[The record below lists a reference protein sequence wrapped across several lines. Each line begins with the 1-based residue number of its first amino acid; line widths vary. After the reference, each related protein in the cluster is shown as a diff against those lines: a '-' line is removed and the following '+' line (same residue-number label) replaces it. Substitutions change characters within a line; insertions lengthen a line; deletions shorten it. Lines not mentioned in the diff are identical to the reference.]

1 VARERACEFE
11 SLYTTFHEHDHGSV
25 SGNLLRARTM
35 TKTLTHLLLKGGR
48 LIDPGGGKDGVF
60 DIRVRGGKI
69 DAIGSNLEQDGAT
82 VIDVKDHILT
92 PGLIDVHLHLMNGLG
107 AFGVDPDIFGVGS
120 GVTTVV
126 DAGSAGHT
134 LLNVFRSY
142 VTAHAKT
149 RVLNYI
155 NLSTLGGVTGPGY
168 SILADARLIDEAKI
182 EQAVEVN
189 RDIIVGI
196 KIMATGGAL
205 GAQGLKPLERARK
218 LGDALK
224 LPLLVH
230 IGESW
235 TKDSAPVHVGD
246 VLKYLRAGDIVT
258 HMFTVHPGGLLD
270 GNGKLWPQVRD
281 AKESGVL
288 MDVGHG
294 LHNLNFDVARK
305 VLDQGLVPDGVS
317 TDGHR
322 GNRAGPVY
330 DLPTT
335 MAKLMALGFSLT
347 QVIEMATT
355 NAATLLGR
363 SNELGTLKIGE
374 PADLSVLRIE
384 DRVWQAVDSQKGTI
398 PARQAIVPVYAVR
411 GDTVYERLAI
421 ERP

>member
-1 VARERACEFE
+1 
-11 SLYTTFHEHDHGSV
+11 
-25 SGNLLRARTM
+25 M
-35 TKTLTHLLLKGGR
+35 TRQLSNFILKAGR
-48 LIDPGGGKDGVF
+48 VIDPAAGRDGIL
-60 DIRVRGGKI
+60 DIRVRDGKI
-69 DAIGSNLEQDGAT
+69 EAIGANLAIDGAA
-82 VIDVKDHILT
+82 VIDVKDHIVT
-92 PGLIDVHLHLMNGLG
+92 PGLIDVHLHLMKGLG

-126 DAGSAGHT
+126 DAGSAGHS
-134 LLNVFRSY
+134 LLTVFRNY
-142 VTAHAKT
+142 VTKNAKT
-149 RVLNYI
+149 KVLNYI

-168 SILADARLIDEAKI
+168 SILADPRLIDEEKI
-182 EQAVEVN
+182 EKAVDAN

-205 GAQGLKPLERARK
+205 GAEGLKPLARARK
-218 LGDALK
+218 LADNLK
-224 LPLLVH
+224 IPLLVH

-235 TKDSAPVHVGD
+235 TKDATPVHVGD

-270 GNGKLWPQVRD
+270 PHGKLWPQVRE

-305 VLDQGLVPDGVS
+305 VLDQGLHPDGVS

-335 MAKLMALGFSLT
+335 MAKLMAMGFSLN
-347 QVIEMATT
+347 QVVEMATT
-355 NAATLLGR
+355 NAAKLLGR
-363 SNELGTLKIGE
+363 TGELGTVRIGQ
-374 PADLSVLRIE
+374 PADISVLKIE
-384 DRVWQAVDSQKGTI
+384 DREWKAVDSQKGTI
-398 PARQAIVPVYAVR
+398 PAHQAILPVYAIR
-411 GDTVYERLAI
+411 GDTIHAAVPT

>member
-1 VARERACEFE
+1 MNKQLSHFI
-11 SLYTTFHEHDHGSV
+11 
-25 SGNLLRARTM
+25 
-35 TKTLTHLLLKGGR
+35 LKGGR
-48 LIDPGGGKDGVF
+48 LIDPAGSKDGMF
-60 DIRVRGGKI
+60 DIRVRDGKV
-69 DAIGSNLEQDGAT
+69 DAIAANLDAAGAT
-82 VIDVKDHILT
+82 VVDVKGRIVT
-92 PGLIDVHLHLMNGLG
+92 PGLIDVHLHLMKGLG

-134 LLNVFRSY
+134 LLDVFRNY
-142 VTAHAKT
+142 VTANAKT

-155 NLSTLGGVTGPGY
+155 NLSTLGGVSGPGY
-168 SILADARLIDEAKI
+168 SILADPRLIDEAKI
-182 EQAVEVN
+182 EQAVEAN

-205 GAQGLKPLERARK
+205 GSQGLKPLERARK
-218 LGDALK
+218 LGDELK
-224 LPLLVH
+224 IPLLVH

-235 TKDSAPVHVGD
+235 TKGAEPVAVGD

-305 VLDQGLVPDGVS
+305 VLDQGLHPDGVS

-335 MAKLMALGFSLT
+335 MAKLMALGFTLN
-347 QVIEMATT
+347 QVVEMATA
-355 NAATLLGR
+355 NAAKLLGR
-363 SNELGTLKIGE
+363 SGELGTLKVGQAAEI
-374 PADLSVLRIE
+374 SVLQVE
-384 DRVWQAVDSQKGTI
+384 DREWTAVDSQKGAI
-398 PARQAIVPVYAVR
+398 PARQAIIPVYAIR
-411 GDTVYERLAI
+411 GDTIYEPLAV

>member
-1 VARERACEFE
+1 MEQQSTNF
-11 SLYTTFHEHDHGSV
+11 
-25 SGNLLRARTM
+25 
-35 TKTLTHLLLKGGR
+35 LLKGGR
-48 LIDPGGGKDGVF
+48 VIDPGSGRDGSL
-60 DIRVRGGKI
+60 DIRVRDGI
-69 DAIGSNLEQDGAT
+69 VDAIGSNIVAEGST
-82 VIDVKDHILT
+82 VIDVKDHIVT
-92 PGLIDVHLHLMNGLG
+92 PGLIDVHLHLMKGLG

-126 DAGSAGHT
+126 DAGSAGHS
-134 LLNVFRSY
+134 LLTVFRNY
-142 VTAHAKT
+142 VTHNART

-155 NLSTLGGVTGPGY
+155 NLSTLGGVTGPGFG
-168 SILADARLIDEAKI
+168 ILADPRLIDEDKI
-182 EQAVEVN
+182 EKAVEAH

-196 KIMATGGAL
+196 KVMATGGAL
-205 GAQGLKPLERARK
+205 GAQGSKPLARARK
-218 LGDALK
+218 LGDQLK

-235 TKDSAPVHVGD
+235 NKDAEPVHVGE
-246 VLKYLRAGDIVT
+246 VLKYLRPGDIVT
-258 HMFTVHPGGLLD
+258 HMFTAHPGGLLD
-270 GNGKLWPQVRD
+270 GNGRLWPQVRD

-305 VLDQGLVPDGVS
+305 VLDQGLHPDGVS

-322 GNRAGPVY
+322 GNRNGPVY

-347 QVIEMATT
+347 QVIEMATV
-355 NAATLLGR
+355 NAARLLGR
-363 SNELGTLKIGE
+363 SSELGTLRIGT
-374 PADLSVLRIE
+374 PAEVSVLRLQE
-384 DRVWQAVDSQKGTI
+384 HDWRAVDSQKGTI

-411 GDTVYERLAI
+411 GAMLYDAIPI

>member
-1 VARERACEFE
+1 MNQQ
-11 SLYTTFHEHDHGSV
+11 S
-25 SGNLLRARTM
+25 
-35 TKTLTHLLLKGGR
+35 THFVIKGGR
-48 LIDPGGGKDGVF
+48 LIDPAAGKDGLF
-60 DIRVRGGKI
+60 DIRVRDGKI
-69 DAIGSNLEQDGAT
+69 DAIGLDLKAEDAT
-82 VIDVKDHILT
+82 VIAVKDHIVT
-92 PGLIDVHLHLMNGLG
+92 PGLVDVHLHLMKGLG

-134 LLNVFRSY
+134 LLNVFRNY
-142 VTAHAKT
+142 VTDNART

-155 NLSTLGGVTGPGY
+155 NLSTLGGVSGPGY
-168 SILADARLIDEAKI
+168 SILADPRLIDEAKI
-182 EQAVEVN
+182 EQAVEAN

-205 GAQGLKPLERARK
+205 GSQGLKPLERARK

-224 LPLLVH
+224 IPLLVH

-235 TKDSAPVHVGD
+235 TKDTAPVHVGD
-246 VLKYLRAGDIVT
+246 VLKHLRAGDIVT

-270 GNGKLWPQVRD
+270 GNGNLWPQVRD

-305 VLDQGLVPDGVS
+305 VLDQGLHPDGVS

-335 MAKLMALGFSLT
+335 MAKLMALGFSLN
-347 QVIEMATT
+347 QVVEMATV
-355 NAATLLGR
+355 NAAKLLGR
-363 SNELGTLKIGE
+363 PGELGTLRVGQA
-374 PADLSVLRIE
+374 ADISVLKIE
-384 DRVWQAVDSQKGTI
+384 DKEWRAVDSQKGTI
-398 PARQAIVPVYAVR
+398 AAHQTIRPVYAVR
-411 GDTVYERLAI
+411 GDMIYEALTV

>member
-1 VARERACEFE
+1 
-11 SLYTTFHEHDHGSV
+11 
-25 SGNLLRARTM
+25 M
-35 TKTLTHLLLKGGR
+35 TRQLTNFLLKGGR
-48 LIDPGGGKDGVF
+48 LIDPASGRDGLF
-60 DIRVRGGKI
+60 DVRVRGGI
-69 DAIGSNLEQDGAT
+69 VDAIGADLPPDGAA
-82 VIDVKDHILT
+82 VIDVKDQIVT
-92 PGLIDVHLHLMNGLG
+92 PGLIDVHLHLMKGLG
-107 AFGVDPDIFGVGS
+107 AFGADPDVFGVGS

-126 DAGSAGHT
+126 DAGSAGHS
-134 LLNVFRSY
+134 LLNVFRNY
-142 VTAHAKT
+142 VTDNAKT

-168 SILADARLIDEAKI
+168 SILADPRLIDEDKI
-182 EQAVEVN
+182 EKAVEDN

-218 LGDALK
+218 LGDSLK

-235 TKDSAPVHVGD
+235 TKDTAPVHVGD

-281 AKESGVL
+281 AKQSGIL

-294 LHNLNFDVARK
+294 LHNLNFDIARR
-305 VLDQGLVPDGVS
+305 VLDQGLHPDGVS

-335 MAKLMALGFSLT
+335 MAKLMALGVSLN
-347 QVIEMATT
+347 QVIEMATA
-355 NAATLLGR
+355 NAAKLLGR
-363 SNELGTLKIGE
+363 DGDLGTIRTGQ
-374 PADLSVLRIE
+374 PADISVLKLEERE
-384 DRVWQAVDSQKGTI
+384 WQAVDSQKGTI
-398 PARQAIVPVYAVR
+398 PAHQALLPVYAIR
-411 GDTVYERLAI
+411 RNAVYEPLPI

>member
-1 VARERACEFE
+1 MEKR
-11 SLYTTFHEHDHGSV
+11 
-25 SGNLLRARTM
+25 
-35 TKTLTHLLLKGGR
+35 LTHYLLKGGH
-48 LIDPGGGKDGVF
+48 LIDPAGGKDGPF
-60 DIRVRGGKI
+60 DIRVREGKV
-69 DAIGSNLEQDGAT
+69 DAIEVNLEADGAT
-82 VIDVKDHILT
+82 LIDVRNRIVT
-92 PGLIDVHLHLMNGLG
+92 PGLIDVHLHLMKGLG
-107 AFGVDPDIFGVGS
+107 AFGVDPDIFGIGS
-120 GVTTVV
+120 GVTTVA

-134 LLNVFRSY
+134 MLNVFRNY
-142 VTAHAKT
+142 VTDIAKT

-155 NLSTLGGVTGPGY
+155 NLSTLGGVTGPGF
-168 SILADARLIDEAKI
+168 SILADPRLIDEAKI
-182 EQAVEVN
+182 GQAVEAN

-218 LGDALK
+218 LGDELK
-224 LPLLVH
+224 IPLLVH

-235 TKDSAPVHVGD
+235 TKGAEPVAVGD

-270 GNGKLWPQVRD
+270 ANGRLWPQVRD

-305 VLDQGLVPDGVS
+305 VLDQGLQPDGVS

-335 MAKLMALGFSLT
+335 MAKLMALGFSLN
-347 QVIEMATT
+347 QVVRMATA
-355 NAATLLGR
+355 NAARLLGR
-363 SNELGTLKIGE
+363 AGHLGTLQIGDNAE
-374 PADLSVLRIE
+374 ISVIE
-384 DRVWQAVDSQKGTI
+384 IEEREWQAVDSQKGTI
-398 PARQAIVPVYAVR
+398 SAHQAITPVYAIR
-411 GDTVYERLAI
+411 GETIYESLPI

>member
-1 VARERACEFE
+1 MEKQLPDF
-11 SLYTTFHEHDHGSV
+11 
-25 SGNLLRARTM
+25 
-35 TKTLTHLLLKGGR
+35 LLKGGR
-48 LIDPGGGKDGVF
+48 VVDPASGLDEQLE
-60 DIRVRGGKI
+60 IRVRDGI
-69 DAIGSNLEQDGAT
+69 VDAIGADLADDGAT
-82 VIDVKDHILT
+82 VLDVSDLIVT
-92 PGLIDVHLHLMNGLG
+92 PGLIDVHLHLMKGLG
-107 AFGVDPDIFGVGS
+107 AFGADPDIFGVGS

-134 LLNVFRSY
+134 LLNVFRNY
-142 VTAHAKT
+142 VTDNAKT

-155 NLSTLGGVTGPGY
+155 NLSTLGGVSGPGY
-168 SILADARLIDEAKI
+168 SILADPRLIDEAKI
-182 EQAVEVN
+182 EQAVEAN
-189 RDIIVGI
+189 RDIVVGI

-218 LGDALK
+218 LGDSLK

-235 TKDSAPVHVGD
+235 TKDTAPVHVGD

-270 GNGKLWPQVRD
+270 PNGKLWPQVRD

-305 VLDQGLVPDGVS
+305 VLDQELFPDGVS

-335 MAKLMALGFSLT
+335 MAKLMALGFTLN
-347 QVIEMATT
+347 QVVEMATV
-355 NAATLLGR
+355 NAARLLGR
-363 SNELGTLKIGE
+363 SDIAFIRVGQ
-374 PADLSVLRIE
+374 PADISVLRVEEREWKAI
-384 DRVWQAVDSQKGTI
+384 DSQKGTMQ
-398 PARQAIVPVYAVR
+398 ARQALVPVYAIR
-411 GDTVYERLAI
+411 GKNVYE
-421 ERP
+421 P

>member
-1 VARERACEFE
+1 M
-11 SLYTTFHEHDHGSV
+11 
-25 SGNLLRARTM
+25 NQQ
-35 TKTLTHLLLKGGR
+35 LTDFVLKGGR
-48 LIDPGGGKDGVF
+48 LIDPAGGRDGLYDVHVRDGKVH
-60 DIRVRGGKI
+60 
-69 DAIGSNLEQDGAT
+69 AIAANLEPDGSTRINA
-82 VIDVKDHILT
+82 KDCAVT
-92 PGLIDVHLHLMNGLG
+92 PGLIDVHLHLMKGLG

-134 LLNVFRSY
+134 LLNVFRNY
-142 VTAHAKT
+142 VTDNAKT

-155 NLSTLGGVTGPGY
+155 NLSTLGGVSGPGY
-168 SILADARLIDEAKI
+168 SILADPRLIDEAKI
-182 EQAVEVN
+182 AQAVETN

-205 GAQGLKPLERARK
+205 GGQGLKPLERARK
-218 LGDALK
+218 LGDDLK
-224 LPLLVH
+224 IPLLLH

-235 TKDSAPVHVGD
+235 TKGAEPVAVGD

-281 AKESGVL
+281 AKDSGVL

-305 VLDQGLVPDGVS
+305 VLDQGLHPDGVS

-335 MAKLMALGFSLT
+335 MAKLMALGFTLT
-347 QVIEMATT
+347 QVIEMATA
-355 NAATLLGR
+355 NAARLLGR
-363 SNELGTLKIGE
+363 PHELGTLRVGTLAEI
-374 PADLSVLRIE
+374 SVLKVE
-384 DRVWQAVDSQKGTI
+384 DREWQAVDSQKGTI
-398 PARQAIVPVYAVR
+398 PAHQTITPVYTIR
-411 GDTVYERLAI
+411 GKTIYEPLQL

>member
-1 VARERACEFE
+1 MIVNVFVKSE
-11 SLYTTFHEHDHGSV
+11 G
-25 SGNLLRARTM
+25 RARITNTFAKPSAM
-35 TKTLTHLLLKGGR
+35 NRQSDHFVIKGGR
-48 LIDPGGGKDGVF
+48 LIDPASGRDGAFDVCVRDGKVATIGV
-60 DIRVRGGKI
+60 D
-69 DAIGSNLEQDGAT
+69 LETDGAT
-82 VIDVKDHILT
+82 VIDAKDHIVT
-92 PGLIDVHLHLMNGLG
+92 PGLIDVHLHLMKGLG

-134 LLNVFRSY
+134 LLNVFRNY
-142 VTAHAKT
+142 VTDNAKT

-155 NLSTLGGVTGPGY
+155 NLSTLGGVSGPGY
-168 SILADARLIDEAKI
+168 SILADPRLIDEAKI
-182 EQAVEVN
+182 EQAVEAN

-235 TKDSAPVHVGD
+235 TKDTAPVHVGD
-246 VLKYLRAGDIVT
+246 VVKYLRAGDIVT

-294 LHNLNFDVARK
+294 LHNLNFDVARR
-305 VLDQGLVPDGVS
+305 VLDQGLHPDGVS

-335 MAKLMALGFSLT
+335 MAKLMALGFSLN
-347 QVIEMATT
+347 QVIEMATA
-355 NAATLLGR
+355 NAARLLGR
-363 SNELGTLKIGE
+363 GNEIGTLRVGE
-374 PADLSVLRIE
+374 AAEISILKIE
-384 DRVWQAVDSQKGTI
+384 DREWQAVDSQKGTI
-398 PARQAIVPVYAVR
+398 PAHRAILPVCAIR
-411 GDTVYERLAI
+411 GGVIYEPLPV

>member
-1 VARERACEFE
+1 MIRQLSHFV
-11 SLYTTFHEHDHGSV
+11 LQ
-25 SGNLLRARTM
+25 SGRV
-35 TKTLTHLLLKGGR
+35 
-48 LIDPGGGKDGVF
+48 IDPAAGRDGIL
-60 DIRVRGGKI
+60 DIRVRDGKI
-69 DAIGSNLEQDGAT
+69 DAIGVDLAIDGAA
-82 VIDVKDHILT
+82 VIDVKGHIVT
-92 PGLIDVHLHLMNGLG
+92 PGLIDVHLHLMKGLG

-134 LLNVFRSY
+134 LLNVFRNY
-142 VTAHAKT
+142 VTDNAKT

-155 NLSTLGGVTGPGY
+155 NLSTLGGVSGPGY
-168 SILADARLIDEAKI
+168 SILADPRLIDEARI
-182 EQAVEVN
+182 EQAVEAN

-235 TKDSAPVHVGD
+235 TKDTEPVHVGD

-281 AKESGVL
+281 AKASGVL

-305 VLDQGLVPDGVS
+305 VLDQGLHPDGVS

-335 MAKLMALGFSLT
+335 MAKLMALGFSLN
-347 QVIEMATT
+347 QVIEMATI
-355 NAATLLGR
+355 NAAKLLGR
-363 SNELGTLKIGE
+363 AGKLGTLEIDH
-374 PADLSVLRIE
+374 PAELSVLKVEER
-384 DRVWQAVDSQKGTI
+384 DWKAVDSQKGTI
-398 PARQAIVPVYAVR
+398 PAHQAITPVYAIR
-411 GDTVYERLAI
+411 GEMIYAAMPD

>member
-1 VARERACEFE
+1 
-11 SLYTTFHEHDHGSV
+11 
-25 SGNLLRARTM
+25 M
-35 TKTLTHLLLKGGR
+35 TKRSTDFVLRGGR
-48 LIDPGGGKDGVF
+48 LIDPTGGNDGVF
-60 DIRVRGGKI
+60 DIRVRNGKI
-69 DAIGSNLEQDGAT
+69 DAIGANLANDGAT
-82 VIDVKDHILT
+82 VIDVKDHIVT
-92 PGLIDVHLHLMNGLG
+92 PGLIDVHLHLMKGLG

-134 LLNVFRSY
+134 LLNVFRNY
-142 VTAHAKT
+142 VTENAKT

-155 NLSTLGGVTGPGY
+155 NLSTLGGVSGPGY
-168 SILADARLIDEAKI
+168 SILADPRLIDETRI
-182 EQAVEVN
+182 EQAVEAN

-205 GAQGLKPLERARK
+205 GSQGLKPLERARK

-235 TKDSAPVHVGD
+235 TKHAAPVHVGD

-270 GNGKLWPQVRD
+270 DNGRLWPQVRD

-294 LHNLNFDVARK
+294 LHNLNFDVAQR
-305 VLDQGLVPDGVS
+305 VLDQGLHPDGVS

-335 MAKLMALGFSLT
+335 MAKLMALGFSLN

-355 NAATLLGR
+355 NAAKLLGR
-363 SNELGTLKIGE
+363 TNEMGTLRMGE
-374 PADLSVLRIE
+374 PADISVLRME
-384 DRVWQAVDSQKGTI
+384 DREWKAVDSQKGMI
-398 PARQAIVPVYAVR
+398 PAHQAITPVYAIR
-411 GDTVYERLAI
+411 GETIHEPLPV

>member
-1 VARERACEFE
+1 MNQQSNHFVI
-11 SLYTTFHEHDHGSV
+11 
-25 SGNLLRARTM
+25 
-35 TKTLTHLLLKGGR
+35 KGGR
-48 LIDPGGGKDGVF
+48 LIDPTTNRDAIF
-60 DIRVRGGKI
+60 DIRVRDGKI
-69 DAIGSNLEQDGAT
+69 DAIGTNLETGDAT
-82 VIDVKDHILT
+82 VIDAKGHIVT
-92 PGLIDVHLHLMNGLG
+92 PGLIDVHLHLMKGLG

-134 LLNVFRSY
+134 LLNVFRNY
-142 VTAHAKT
+142 VTNHADT

-155 NLSTLGGVTGPGY
+155 NLSTLGGVSGPGY
-168 SILADARLIDEAKI
+168 SILADPRLIDEAKI
-182 EQAVEVN
+182 EQAVEAN

-205 GAQGLKPLERARK
+205 GAQGLKPLERARR
-218 LGDALK
+218 LGDQLK

-235 TKDSAPVHVGD
+235 TKDTAPVHVGD

-294 LHNLNFDVARK
+294 LHNLNFDVARR
-305 VLDQGLVPDGVS
+305 VLDQGLHPDGVS

-335 MAKLMALGFSLT
+335 MAKLMALGFSLN
-347 QVIEMATT
+347 QVIEMATA
-355 NAATLLGR
+355 NAARLLGR
-363 SNELGTLKIGE
+363 SNEFGTLRVGE
-374 PADLSVLRIE
+374 SADVSILKIE
-384 DRVWQAVDSQKGTI
+384 DREWQAVDSQKGTI
-398 PARQAIVPVYAVR
+398 PAHRTILPVYAIR
-411 GDTVYERLAI
+411 GDVIYEPLPV

>member
-1 VARERACEFE
+1 MIRQLSNFI
-11 SLYTTFHEHDHGSV
+11 LK
-25 SGNLLRARTM
+25 SGRV
-35 TKTLTHLLLKGGR
+35 
-48 LIDPGGGKDGVF
+48 IDPAAGRDGIL
-60 DIRVRGGKI
+60 DIRVRDGKI
-69 DAIGSNLEQDGAT
+69 DAIGVDLAIDGAA
-82 VIDVKDHILT
+82 VIDIKDHIVT
-92 PGLIDVHLHLMNGLG
+92 PGLIDVHLHLMKGLG

-134 LLNVFRSY
+134 LLNVFRNY
-142 VTAHAKT
+142 VTDNAKT

-155 NLSTLGGVTGPGY
+155 NLSTLGGVSGPGY
-168 SILADARLIDEAKI
+168 SILADPRLIDEAKI
-182 EQAVEVN
+182 EQAVEAN

-218 LGDALK
+218 LGDVLK

-235 TKDSAPVHVGD
+235 TKDTEPVHVGD

-281 AKESGVL
+281 AKASGVL

-305 VLDQGLVPDGVS
+305 VLDQGLHPDGVS

-335 MAKLMALGFSLT
+335 MAKLMALGFSLN
-347 QVIEMATT
+347 QVIEMATI
-355 NAATLLGR
+355 NAAKLLGR
-363 SNELGTLKIGE
+363 AGKLGTLEIDH
-374 PADLSVLRIE
+374 PAELSVLKVEER
-384 DRVWQAVDSQKGTI
+384 DWKAVDSQKGTI
-398 PARQAIVPVYAVR
+398 PAHQAITPVYAIR
-411 GDTVYERLAI
+411 GEMIHAAMPD

>member
-1 VARERACEFE
+1 M
-11 SLYTTFHEHDHGSV
+11 T
-25 SGNLLRARTM
+25 LL
-35 TKTLTHLLLKGGR
+35 LSNFILKGGR
-48 LIDPGGGKDGVF
+48 VIDPATRRDGTF
-60 DIRVRGGKI
+60 DIRIRDGKL
-69 DAIGSNLEQDGAT
+69 DAIGVDLAPDSAA
-82 VIDVKDHILT
+82 VIDVKDHIVT
-92 PGLIDVHLHLMNGLG
+92 PGLIDVHLHLMKGLG
-107 AFGVDPDIFGVGS
+107 SFGVDPDIFGVGS
-120 GVTTVV
+120 AVTTVV
-126 DAGSAGHT
+126 DAGSAGHS
-134 LLNVFRSY
+134 LLNVFRNY
-142 VTAHAKT
+142 VTDNAKT

-155 NLSTLGGVTGPGY
+155 NLSTLGGVSGPGY
-168 SILADARLIDEAKI
+168 SILADPRLIDEAKI
-182 EQAVEVN
+182 EQAVEAN

-218 LGDALK
+218 LGDALN

-235 TKDSAPVHVGD
+235 TKDTEPVHVGD

-270 GNGKLWPQVRD
+270 SNGRLWPQVRE

-305 VLDQGLVPDGVS
+305 VLDQGLHPDGVS

-335 MAKLMALGFSLT
+335 MAKLMALGFSLN
-347 QVIEMATT
+347 QVIEMATV
-355 NAATLLGR
+355 NAAKLLGR
-363 SNELGTLKIGE
+363 TGELGTLTLDH
-374 PADLSVLRIE
+374 PAELSVLRLE
-384 DRVWQAVDSQKGTI
+384 EREWKAVDSQKGTI
-398 PARQAIVPVYAVR
+398 PGHHTITPVYAIR
-411 GDTVYERLAI
+411 GEMIYEAVAA

>member
-1 VARERACEFE
+1 
-11 SLYTTFHEHDHGSV
+11 
-25 SGNLLRARTM
+25 M
-35 TKTLTHLLLKGGR
+35 TRTLTHFLLKGGR
-48 LIDPGGGKDGVF
+48 LIDPASGKDGVL
-60 DIRVRGGKI
+60 DIGVRDGKI
-69 DAIGSNLEQDGAT
+69 EAIGAKLESGGAT
-82 VIDVKDHILT
+82 VINVKDQIVT
-92 PGLIDVHLHLMNGLG
+92 PGLIDVHLHLMKGLG

-126 DAGSAGHT
+126 DAGSSGHS
-134 LLNVFRSY
+134 LLNVFRNY
-142 VTAHAKT
+142 VTSSAKT

-168 SILADARLIDEAKI
+168 SILADPRLIDEDKI
-182 EQAVEVN
+182 EKAVEAN

-218 LGDALK
+218 LGDRLK

-305 VLDQGLVPDGVS
+305 VLDQGLHPDGVS

-335 MAKLMALGFSLT
+335 MAKLMALGFSLN
-347 QVIEMATT
+347 QVIEMATA
-355 NAATLLGR
+355 NAARLLGR
-363 SNELGTLKIGE
+363 SNELGTLRIGDR
-374 PADLSVLRIE
+374 ADISVLTIE
-384 DRVWQAVDSQKGTI
+384 DREWQAVDSQKGTI
-398 PARQAIVPVYAVR
+398 PAHQTILPVYAIR
-411 GDTVYERLAI
+411 GDTIYEPLMA

>member
-1 VARERACEFE
+1 
-11 SLYTTFHEHDHGSV
+11 
-25 SGNLLRARTM
+25 
-35 TKTLTHLLLKGGR
+35 
-48 LIDPGGGKDGVF
+48 LIDPASGRDGPF
-60 DIRVRGGKI
+60 DVHIRDGLV
-69 DAIGSNLEQDGAT
+69 DAIGAGLPAGGAT
-82 VIDVKDHILT
+82 VIGVRDFIVT
-92 PGLIDVHLHLMNGLG
+92 PGLIDVHLHLMKGLG

-126 DAGSAGHT
+126 DAGSAGHS
-134 LLNVFRSY
+134 LLNVFRNY
-142 VTAHAKT
+142 VTDNAKT

-168 SILADARLIDEAKI
+168 GILADPRLIDEDKI
-182 EQAVEVN
+182 EKAVEAN

-205 GAQGLKPLERARK
+205 GDQGLKPLERARK
-218 LGDALK
+218 LGDSLK

-235 TKDSAPVHVGD
+235 TKDTAPVHVGN
-246 VLKYLRAGDIVT
+246 VLKYLRPGDIVT

-281 AKESGVL
+281 AKQSGVL

-294 LHNLNFDVARK
+294 LHNLNFDVARR
-305 VLDQGLVPDGVS
+305 VLDQGLRPDGVS

-335 MAKLMALGFSLT
+335 MAKLMALGVSLN
-347 QVIEMATT
+347 QVIEMATV
-355 NAATLLGR
+355 NAARLLGR
-363 SNELGTLKIGE
+363 MNEFGALCIGL
-374 PADLSVLRIE
+374 PAEISVLRIE
-384 DRVWQAVDSQKGTI
+384 DREWQATDSQKGTI
-398 PARQAIVPVYAVR
+398 PARHALVPVYAIR
-411 GDTVYERLAI
+411 CDSIYEPLPI

>member
-1 VARERACEFE
+1 MDRRLKNFI
-11 SLYTTFHEHDHGSV
+11 
-25 SGNLLRARTM
+25 
-35 TKTLTHLLLKGGR
+35 LKGGR
-48 LIDPGGGKDGVF
+48 LIDSASGLGGQRDVHVRDGV
-60 DIRVRGGKI
+60 VA
-69 DAIGSNLEQDGAT
+69 AIGADLKAEDAT
-82 VIDVKDHILT
+82 IIDVKDCIVT

-126 DAGSAGHT
+126 DAGSAGHS
-134 LLNVFRSY
+134 LLTVFRNY
-142 VTAHAKT
+142 VTRNAKT
-149 RVLNYI
+149 RVLNYV

-168 SILADARLIDEAKI
+168 SILADPRLIDEDKI
-182 EQAVEVN
+182 EKAVDAN

-205 GAQGLKPLERARK
+205 GAEGLKPLARARK
-218 LGDALK
+218 LGDNLK
-224 LPLLVH
+224 IPLLVH

-235 TKDSAPVHVGD
+235 TKDTAPVHVGD

-270 GNGKLWPQVRD
+270 PNGKLWPQVRD

-305 VLDQGLVPDGVS
+305 VLDQELFPDGVS

-335 MAKLMALGFSLT
+335 MAKLMALGFSLN
-347 QVIEMATT
+347 QVVEMATV
-355 NAATLLGR
+355 NAAKLLGR
-363 SNELGTLKIGE
+363 SAELGFIRVGS
-374 PADLSVLRIE
+374 PADISILRVDE
-384 DRVWQAVDSQKGTI
+384 REWKAVDSQKGTI
-398 PARQAIVPVYAVR
+398 QARQALVPVYAIR
-411 GDTVYERLAI
+411 NETIYEPLPV

>member
-1 VARERACEFE
+1 MKRQLENF
-11 SLYTTFHEHDHGSV
+11 
-25 SGNLLRARTM
+25 
-35 TKTLTHLLLKGGR
+35 LLKGGR
-48 LIDPGGGKDGVF
+48 LIDPASGRDGVF
-60 DIRVRGGKI
+60 DIRVRDGKLA
-69 DAIGSNLEQDGAT
+69 AIGVNLSADGAS
-82 VIDVKDHILT
+82 VIEVKDHIVT
-92 PGLIDVHLHLMNGLG
+92 PGLIDVHLHLMKGLG

-134 LLNVFRSY
+134 LLNVFRNY
-142 VTAHAKT
+142 VTDNART

-155 NLSTLGGVTGPGY
+155 NLSTLGGITGPGY
-168 SILADARLIDEAKI
+168 SILADPRLIDETKI
-182 EQAVEVN
+182 EQAVEAN

-218 LGDALK
+218 LGDELK

-235 TKDSAPVHVGD
+235 TKDTAPVHVGD

-281 AKESGVL
+281 AKASGVL

-305 VLDQGLVPDGVS
+305 VLDQGLHPDGVS
-317 TDGHR
+317 TDGHL

-335 MAKLMALGFSLT
+335 MAKLMALGFSLN
-347 QVIEMATT
+347 QVIEMATI

-363 SNELGTLKIGE
+363 GEELGTLKVGA
-374 PADLSVLRIE
+374 PAEISVLKLE
-384 DRVWQAVDSQKGTI
+384 DREWKAVDSQKGTI
-398 PARQAIVPVYAVR
+398 PARQAIIPVYAVR
-411 GDTVYERLAI
+411 GETST
-421 ERP
+421 RPFRRTDRRF